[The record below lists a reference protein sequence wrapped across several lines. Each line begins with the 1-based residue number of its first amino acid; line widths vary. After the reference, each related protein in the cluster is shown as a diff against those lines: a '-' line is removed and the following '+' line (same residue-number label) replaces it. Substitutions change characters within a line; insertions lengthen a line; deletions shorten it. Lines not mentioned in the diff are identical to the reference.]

1 MMKEL
6 LSIQSSFDDRHYF
19 QSSDLKSIF
28 MTDQSDFSFETGDSL
43 RVSAYRDG
51 YYAWPEIFIISG
63 SSTLNFLFQIGSVT
77 TGTLIDSRDDKVYKT
92 VKIGDQWWMAEN
104 LAWLPSVSPSS
115 EGSTADPYYYV
126 YDYQGTDV
134 TEARATGNF
143 QTYGVLYNWPSAM
156 DACPAGWHLPSDE
169 EWTTL
174 VNYLIANG
182 YNYDGTTTDNK
193 IAKSL
198 ASATLWGSSTETG
211 AVGNTDYPE
220 KQNTTGFSA
229 LPGGERSLYRI
240 FDYIGYLGVWWSA
253 TEGGAL
259 YAWGWYMDY
268 IGSYLAWQ
276 NYGKEI
282 GYSVRCLKD

>member
-1 MMKEL
+1 
-6 LSIQSSFDDRHYF
+6 
-19 QSSDLKSIF
+19 

-63 SSTLNFLFQIGSVT
+63 SSTLNLLFQIGSVT

-134 TEARATGNF
+134 TEAKATGNF

-174 VNYLIANG
+174 ENYLIANG
-182 YNYDGTTTDNK
+182 YNYDGTITDNK

-198 ASATLWGSSTETG
+198 ASTTLWGSSTEAG

-220 KQNTTGFSA
+220 KRNATGFTA
-229 LPGGERSLYRI
+229 LPGGGRHDNGG
-240 FDYIGYLGVWWSA
+240 FGGIGNLGCWWSA
-253 TEGGAL
+253 TEGSTNGPWGRGL
-259 YAWGWYMDY
+259 YYGYSNVFRD
-268 IGSYLAWQ
+268 GSRKM
-276 NYGKEI
+276 YGF
-282 GYSVRCLKD
+282 SVRCLKD